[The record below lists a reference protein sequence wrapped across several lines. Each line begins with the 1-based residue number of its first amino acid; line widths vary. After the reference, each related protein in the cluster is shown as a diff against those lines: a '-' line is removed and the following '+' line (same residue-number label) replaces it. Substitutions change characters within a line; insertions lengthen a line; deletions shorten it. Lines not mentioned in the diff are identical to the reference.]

1 MGRIK
6 CFSEWQS
13 VLYCWSGPTSSSII
27 CYMGTVSWRLFVVVL
42 VASIAIACGQPE
54 AIPTQTAT
62 PTPPPTFTLTP
73 RPTLI
78 IKGAIEADDP
88 SAMMVSALNFLLDPE
103 AVDISLIEK
112 MGASGNT
119 SFIPVLVDLLFFQG
133 SMPQETIDPI
143 IKVLA
148 KLTGEDFGQFG
159 WPDWFEWLGK
169 HPEVKAPSGYASWKG
184 QILSL
189 IDPNFSLFFYDGV
202 KARIRL
208 EEIAWGG
215 VRKDGIPDLIDP
227 PVVAPDQATYLNP
240 NDRIFGVSINGEHRA
255 YPLRIMNPHEMAN
268 DIVGGE
274 PIALAY

>member
-1 MGRIK
+1 M
-6 CFSEWQS
+6 
-13 VLYCWSGPTSSSII
+13 
-27 CYMGTVSWRLFVVVL
+27 L

-62 PTPPPTFTLTP
+62 PTPPSTLTP
-73 RPTLI
+73 IPTPILT
-78 IKGAIEADDP
+78 IKDTALQDDP
-88 SAMMVSALNFLLDPE
+88 PAMMVAALNYILEPDL
-103 AVDISLIEK
+103 VDSSLVER
-112 MGASGNT
+112 MGTSGNV
-119 SFIPVLVDLLFFQG
+119 SFVPVLMDLLFFQG
-133 SMPQETIDPI
+133 SLTPETIDPI
-143 IKVLA
+143 IKALTR
-148 KLTGEDFGQFG
+148 LTGEDFGQFG
-159 WPDWFEWLGK
+159 WPDWFEWLGR

-189 IDPNFSLFFYDGV
+189 IDPDFSLFFHDGV

-227 PVVAPDQATYLNP
+227 PVIAPAQATYLNP

-268 DIVGGE
+268 DIVGDE